1 MATGYKEI
9 HFEEHIVRHLTQEI
23 EPDYSEYVEKDNSV
37 YNKDWCVI
45 PEDIVG
51 FIKDTQKEK
60 YDKLVLQYGLNTD
73 AKIVER
79 VVDSIKK
86 TQNKTIQVLR
96 EKIKDRG
103 QNIDLVYFKPTHN
116 KTPEHQEWYKKNRL
130 TVIRQL
136 KYSKQNENSIDIV
149 LFLNGLP
156 VISIELKNALTGQYL
171 HDAIKQYISSRDPR
185 ETFFEFKRCL
195 VHFAVSTEKVSMCTE
210 LKGKQTRFLP
220 FNKALINEDHNGY
233 ATSYLWEDVLK
244 KDSLMD
250 LIQNYINV
258 QIDKETYWD
267 IKSKSLK
274 EKESVKLI
282 FPRYHQ
288 RRAMQKI
295 VNAIKVDGVGQ
306 KYLIQHSAGSG
317 KSNTISWLAHRLSDF
332 YQDLDD
338 ERALF
343 NGVIVVTDRRVL
355 NRQIQDNIRQFEHT
369 PGVVEYIDEK
379 KTAQDLK
386 ASIDKG
392 TRVIVTTLQKF
403 PIISDIVAQNKD
415 KKYAVIIDEAHSSQT
430 GEAARHLRKA
440 LSLDE
445 AENEDKGSKSLDDI
459 IEDEI
464 KSKGDQE
471 NISFFAFTATP
482 KPKTIEMFGTII
494 DGQKQAFDLYSME
507 QAIKEGFILDVL
519 KNYMSWKRYYKLVK
533 RTELEDKE
541 YDKKKT
547 VRLLSS
553 YVDLH
558 DHSIEKKTRI
568 MLEHFISQTQNE
580 IQGKARAMLVTKS
593 RLHAVRY
600 KRKFDEIMRE
610 MKLPYN
616 ALVAFS
622 GTVTDQETGEDYT
635 MQSMNSLGGK
645 IDVTDA
651 LKLPQHRL
659 LIVANMY
666 QTGFDEPLLQTMFV
680 DKKLGGTSTVQTLS
694 RLNRTTFGKDTTMV
708 LDFVNDPEQVQADF
722 QEYYGSN
729 YMELDDQTDPNSL
742 YDILNKIEAENLI
755 YKNDI
760 EAFAEIFFRKNDDK
774 EKIQPI
780 LNEVVKRFQNNL
792 SDEKKIIFKADMKNY
807 IRVYRFLSQIITF
820 TDIELE
826 KWYVFLSSLFKKL
839 PAMPNEL
846 PTEVLGEIDLDSYKL
861 QHQFTT
867 DLHLQSA
874 NAGMQGMNPGAAVK
888 PADEEYE
895 WLEKIIKVL
904 NDTFGMDISE
914 EDKVELAKVKNN
926 VFSNDEL
933 MSYFNN
939 KNSKDNIK
947 DKFSDTLDEEFL
959 NFINGKLELYNKLT
973 EDKVNHM
980 VKTMWFNE
988 IYDQKVR
995 GIAR

>member
-1 MATGYKEI
+1 
-9 HFEEHIVRHLTQEI
+9 
-23 EPDYSEYVEKDNSV
+23 
-37 YNKDWCVI
+37 
-45 PEDIVG
+45 
-51 FIKDTQKEK
+51 
-60 YDKLVLQYGLNTD
+60 
-73 AKIVER
+73 
-79 VVDSIKK
+79 
-86 TQNKTIQVLR
+86 
-96 EKIKDRG
+96 
-103 QNIDLVYFKPTHN
+103 
-116 KTPEHQEWYKKNRL
+116 
-130 TVIRQL
+130 
-136 KYSKQNENSIDIV
+136 
-149 LFLNGLP
+149 
-156 VISIELKNALTGQYL
+156 
-171 HDAIKQYISSRDPR
+171 
-185 ETFFEFKRCL
+185 
-195 VHFAVSTEKVSMCTE
+195 
-210 LKGKQTRFLP
+210 
-220 FNKALINEDHNGY
+220 
-233 ATSYLWEDVLK
+233 
-244 KDSLMD
+244 
-250 LIQNYINV
+250 
-258 QIDKETYWD
+258 
-267 IKSKSLK
+267 
-274 EKESVKLI
+274 
-282 FPRYHQ
+282 
-288 RRAMQKI
+288 
-295 VNAIKVDGVGQ
+295 
-306 KYLIQHSAGSG
+306 
-317 KSNTISWLAHRLSDF
+317 
-332 YQDLDD
+332 
-338 ERALF
+338 
-343 NGVIVVTDRRVL
+343 
-355 NRQIQDNIRQFEHT
+355 
-369 PGVVEYIDEK
+369 
-379 KTAQDLK
+379 
-386 ASIDKG
+386 
-392 TRVIVTTLQKF
+392 
-403 PIISDIVAQNKD
+403 
-415 KKYAVIIDEAHSSQT
+415 
-430 GEAARHLRKA
+430 
-440 LSLDE
+440 
-445 AENEDKGSKSLDDI
+445 
-459 IEDEI
+459 
-464 KSKGDQE
+464 
-471 NISFFAFTATP
+471 
-482 KPKTIEMFGTII
+482 
-494 DGQKQAFDLYSME
+494 
-507 QAIKEGFILDVL
+507 
-519 KNYMSWKRYYKLVK
+519 MSWKRYYKLVK

-558 DHSIEKKTRI
+558 DHAIEKKTRI

-635 MQSMNSLGGK
+635 MQSMNGLGGK

-807 IRVYRFLSQIITF
+807 VRVYRFLSQIITF

-839 PAMPNEL
+839 PAMPSEL

-867 DLHLQSA
+867 DLQLQSA
-874 NAGMQGMNPGAAVK
+874 NAGMQGMNPGAAVTT
-888 PADEEYE
+888 ADEEYE
-895 WLEKIIKVL
+895 WLEKIISVL

-988 IYDQKVR
+988 IYDQRVR
-995 GIAR
+995 GI

>member
-23 EPDYSEYVEKDNSV
+23 EPDYYEYVEKDNSV

-258 QIDKETYWD
+258 QVDKETYWD

-288 RRAMQKI
+288 RRALQKI
-295 VNAIKVDGVGQ
+295 VKAIKIECVGN

-332 YQDLDD
+332 YKDLDD

-445 AENEDKGSKSLDDI
+445 AENEDKGAKSLDDI

-558 DHSIEKKTRI
+558 DHAIEKKTRI

-622 GTVTDQETGEDYT
+622 GTVTDQEMGEDYT
-635 MQSMNSLGGK
+635 MQSMNNLGGK

-651 LKLPQHRL
+651 LKLPQHRI

-680 DKKLGGTSTVQTLS
+680 DKKLGGTNTVQTLS

-807 IRVYRFLSQIITF
+807 VRVYRFLSQIITF

-839 PAMPNEL
+839 PAMPTEL

-867 DLHLQSA
+867 DLQLQSA
-874 NAGMQGMNPGAAVK
+874 DAGMQGMNPGASVK
-888 PADEEYE
+888 PVDEEYE
-895 WLEKIIKVL
+895 WLAKIIKVL